1 MIMWESIN
9 WMSTIIG
16 IAGAVFG
23 IAGAVFGIAGAVFG
37 IYIWFYDRKNMRKAT
52 LYFPLFLACSDIIKV
67 IKKPYDLGEEQCRKH
82 LENSAKTLDEIV
94 YSHGS
99 IVNLKRADDLQAF
112 ISIKKVFDERLD
124 IIMNQHW
131 DILTDTLKSN
141 LFMEMKNNAETLL
154 KTCKNEINELKE
166 LKE

>member
-16 IAGAVFG
+16 IVGAVSG
-23 IAGAVFGIAGAVFG
+23 IAGAFFG
-37 IYIWFYDRKNMRKAT
+37 IYIWIYDRKNMKRAT

-67 IKKPYDLGEEQCRKH
+67 IKKPHDLGEEQCRKH

-124 IIMNQHW
+124 IIMKQHW

-141 LFMEMKNNAETLL
+141 LFIEMKNNAETLL
-154 KTCKNEINELKE
+154 KTCKDEINELKE